1 MTAVLG
7 ALRKILHPLG
17 VAITRPQTLERLAL
31 DQRELTRMRDFYRF
45 LSALTPE
52 AMTAAVRMF
61 PDAKGENFQDIF
73 AMLVLE
79 ETMNGFFVEFGA
91 TNGVAG
97 SNSYM
102 MEKSYGWSG
111 ILAEPARCWHDALA
125 RNRSATISHKC
136 VWRETGARLPFREAR
151 DAGFS
156 TLETLTAKDHHARR
170 RVAAKIYDVE
180 TITLDHLLSEHDAPA
195 IIDYLSIDTEGSE
208 FDILQYFDF
217 DCYRPRILT
226 VEHNYRH
233 DSERIVTLMRE
244 KGYVLAPISVSQC
257 DYWFVCS
264 DLNDHLSEIFRCDEG
279 GYDK

>member
-79 ETMNGFFVEFGA
+79 ETVNGFFVEFGA

-156 TLETLTAKDHHARR
+156 TLETLTAKDRHAPRR
-170 RVAAKIYDVE
+170 ITADIYEVE
-180 TITLDHLLSEHDAPA
+180 TITLDQLLTENDAPDV
-195 IIDYLSIDTEGSE
+195 IEYLSIDTEGSE
-208 FDILQYFDF
+208 LDILETFDF
-217 DCYRPRILT
+217 DCRRPLVLT
-226 VEHNYRH
+226 IEHNYRP
-233 DSERIVTLMRE
+233 ERE
-244 KGYVLAPISVSQC
+244 KMVALMQVQGYVRAPTRVSAY
-257 DYWFVCS
+257 DDWFV
-264 DLNDHLSEIFRCDEG
+264 DRTLTDRLAAIFTRDVLSHD
-279 GYDK
+279 